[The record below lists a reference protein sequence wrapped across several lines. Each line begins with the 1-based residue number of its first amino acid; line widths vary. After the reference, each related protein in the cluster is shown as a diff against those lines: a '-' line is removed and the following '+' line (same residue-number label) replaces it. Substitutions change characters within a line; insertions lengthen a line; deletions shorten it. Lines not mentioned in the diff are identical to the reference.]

1 MLVLIVALNVMCSYY
16 GFSLGIKIFSLTL
29 IPILAL
35 LYFRTKKIMA
45 NIFVVIFMLYFLGM
59 IFNIIDNLS
68 LSKKLSEAFYTGS
81 YLLLIFVL
89 MGKLKDRKLDGL
101 VSWYL
106 AIVFLINTYLVF
118 QLFIALK
125 GNFQDSVIIT
135 LAISKGIAL
144 LVMAF
149 LAFAIYLS
157 KESKQSIIFLMVVCC
172 FIFSDVLSFINTS
185 YLYFWLFEAVQKIF
199 QGLGLM
205 GAFAYVYSHQ
215 GIGAKVVRRKKFQ
228 TIASSDSMSVQS

>member
-1 MLVLIVALNVMCSYY
+1 MCSYY
-16 GFSLGIKIFSLTL
+16 GFSLGIKILSLIL

-35 LYFRTKKIMA
+35 LYFRTKKIMV
-45 NIFVVIFMLYFLGM
+45 NIFVIIFMLYFLGM
-59 IFNIIDNLS
+59 IFNIIDNFT

-81 YLLLIFVL
+81 YLLFIFVL
-89 MGKLKDRKLDGL
+89 MGKLKDRKLHGL

-106 AIVFLINTYLVF
+106 ATVFLITTYLVF

-125 GNFQDSVIIT
+125 DSFQDSVIIT
-135 LAISKGIAL
+135 LAICKGIAL
-144 LVMAF
+144 LVMTF

-185 YLYFWLFEAVQKIF
+185 YVYFWLFEAVQKIF

-205 GAFAYVYSHQ
+205 GAFAYVYGHQ
-215 GIGAKVVRRKKFQ
+215 ETGAKVVRRKTFQ
-228 TIASSDSMSVQS
+228 PIAHSDPLSVQS